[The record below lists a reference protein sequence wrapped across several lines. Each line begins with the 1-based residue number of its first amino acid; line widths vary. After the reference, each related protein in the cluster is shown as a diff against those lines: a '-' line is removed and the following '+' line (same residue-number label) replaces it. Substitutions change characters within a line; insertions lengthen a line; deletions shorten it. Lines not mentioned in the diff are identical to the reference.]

1 MKRWLLLTG
10 AAFPATIAGLGLG
23 VRPHGLWIPYWPF
36 PARTIY
42 DCSTSTWSGPKNQ
55 TMEELRALNHA
66 TTCKDPPPPGFTME
80 GHPRHVVARTTG
92 VVDWLGRHE
101 VQVKVT
107 GSVGELASAKLY
119 LGYELVSQATL
130 DDGGIV
136 DRADGS
142 EATLDFFLPW
152 IPHFT
157 LTLITEDRDGE
168 MEEEWLSIGSS
179 SLNPR

>member
-1 MKRWLLLTG
+1 MDG
-10 AAFPATIAGLGLG
+10 
-23 VRPHGLWIPYWPF
+23 
-36 PARTIY
+36 
-42 DCSTSTWSGPKNQ
+42 
-55 TMEELRALNHA
+55 HA
-66 TTCKDPPPPGFTME
+66 
-80 GHPRHVVARTTG
+80 RHVVARATG

-107 GSVGELASAKLY
+107 SGVGELASAKLY

-130 DDGGIV
+130 DGGGIV

-142 EATLDFFLPW
+142 EGTLGFFLPW

-157 LTLITEDRDGE
+157 LTLITEDRDGR
-168 MEEEWLSIGSS
+168 MEEESLSIGRS